1 MQLSAAVT
9 FVGIVGILLHSAVVL
24 AGTFEKVGFVKS
36 FVVTLTVALEEQPL
50 AEAVTVT
57 VLVAQVV

>member
-9 FVGIVGILLHSAVVL
+9 IVEIVGILLHSAVML
-24 AGTFEKVGFVKS
+24 AGTFEKTGFVKS